1 MPEWEGRD
9 MQRQPYTGFE
19 FVCDY
24 GKQFQESKGVHS
36 SQLNFYRVSDGS
48 RYNEDMSAAFQDKTV
63 QAPGRDGTFYFG
75 TNYTSRVFNIQIA
88 FDSMTEDDMTEFKR
102 IFAAKQEGDL
112 IFDETPY
119 KQYHVK
125 IQSPPQ
131 MKYIVF
137 DEPFV
142 GKDPVDLISTK
153 DLERTGTVDN
163 SWRQGN
169 RVYKGEGTIQFIAY
183 YPYAIERYGRYKYL
197 SDYYLPS
204 SNNLLP
210 RTYYD
215 GFYKKISGVTFT
227 VIRTN
232 KEEENVNRYGG
243 IVMRGTS
250 DTKFHPYFYLTD
262 PNGIE
267 LKKGVTYY
275 MRMAAS
281 NRKNVYMRLLNVNT
295 KKIALQIN
303 GNAISTETADGW
315 KSFTPTEDIRA
326 RAYLYL
332 NSNAT
337 FPTTMSLIFPVLT
350 SDSDALSYT
359 KWSEISEHY
368 NLSNISLD
376 KPRSWAFD
384 AKTWEQASRMM
395 IDEFSTELPAYDTPY
410 VATDSANTTSSI
422 YIPAKASVYSKGQ
435 TVIRVYNAG
444 EEDSDLTLYFPIK
457 GTSDSQIAVS
467 KIDLLKATT
476 TIPPTEVGASASPT
490 TEYEIINTITF
501 ASMDKL
507 YSTDEAIRFNGHT
520 NLLEGG
526 QWVRDPKTQKDKFYP
541 SGALYNRYITS
552 GSFFKIP
559 AYQPGVEYFIVG
571 TPNVGSTNSSAITT
585 NTYYTFSRS
594 LEYHHVYY

>member
-1 MPEWEGRD
+1 MPEWEGRK
-9 MQRQPYTGFE
+9 MRRQPYVGFG
-19 FVCDY
+19 FFCDY
-24 GKQFQESKGVHS
+24 GKQFQENLEIHS

-48 RYNEDMSAAFQDKTV
+48 RYSEDMSAAFQDKTV

-153 DLERTGTVDN
+153 DLGRTGVVDN

-197 SDYYLPS
+197 SDYYS
-204 SNNLLP
+204 SSSKNLLP

-215 GFYKKISGVTFT
+215 GFYKKTNDVTFT
-227 VIRTN
+227 VVRSTKDEQDEGQETENIN
-232 KEEENVNRYGG
+232 KYGSVV
-243 IVMRGTS
+243 IKGTPTS
-250 DTKFHPYFYLTD
+250 RRPYFLLTPYD
-262 PNGIE
+262 GIE
-267 LKKGVTYY
+267 FNKGVTYY
-275 MRMAAS
+275 MWMAKTARDGIYMNVLNTATNHLVRS
-281 NRKNVYMRLLNVNT
+281 NS
-295 KKIALQIN
+295 
-303 GNAISTETADGW
+303 GDGW
-315 KSFTPTEDIRA
+315 SNFTPTEDIKA
-326 RAYLYL
+326 RVYLICDTTNNAYSTLVY
-332 NSNAT
+332 
-337 FPTTMSLIFPVLT
+337 PVLT
-350 SDSDALSYT
+350 SDADATTYT
-359 KWSEISEHY
+359 KWSDIVENYSLASV
-368 NLSNISLD
+368 NLMNPL
-376 KPRSWAFD
+376 RWAFD
-384 AKTWEQASRMM
+384 VDTWKDASRMKA
-395 IDEFSTELPAYDTPY
+395 DEFSDKLPAYDTPY
-410 VATDSANTTSSI
+410 VVDKPNTTSSI
-422 YIPAKASVYSKGQ
+422 YVPAKTEISDAYNEGQ

-507 YSTDEAIRFNGHT
+507 YSTDEVIRFNGHT

-526 QWVRDPKTQKDKFYP
+526 QWVQDPKTQRDKFYP

-571 TPNVGSTNSSAITT
+571 TPNSTNIEA
-585 NTYYTFSRS
+585 NRDYTFSRS